1 MQDDNQLYWQYG
13 EKSDKALPLR
23 LPPAKQRRTFFI
35 LTAILFSLWSS
46 LVVLLYDMFTD
57 ILPARTDVGRGIS
70 VEELCFFLFLQS
82 YFVWIWRYTAPLSI
96 WRYKKDQYNRPTL
109 SSKQQWVASLIT
121 LILCVAFVILDYYL
135 LLHF

>member
-1 MQDDNQLYWQYG
+1 MQDDDQQYWQYG
-13 EKSDKALPLR
+13 EKWDKPLPPR

-35 LTAILFSLWSS
+35 LTAILFYLWSS
-46 LVVLLYDMFTD
+46 SVVLLYDYFASV
-57 ILPARTDVGRGIS
+57 LPAETDVSKAVR
-70 VEELCFFLFLQS
+70 VETRVLLLFLES
-82 YFVWIWRYTAPLSI
+82 YFVWIWRYTAPLSV